1 MMTRCTKNN
10 CLYDLLSDTV
20 QTHLT
25 EMNDKIHFRSVLVNI
40 TKVGYEYNMKC
51 RLCVS
56 GLHIHVIYTLIT
68 KYEMSILFRL
78 SKEKYKSQ
86 LSLKYFEH

>member
-1 MMTRCTKNN
+1 
-10 CLYDLLSDTV
+10 
-20 QTHLT
+20 
-25 EMNDKIHFRSVLVNI
+25 MNDKIHFQSVLVNI
-40 TKVGYEYNMKC
+40 SKVGYEYNMKC
-51 RLCVS
+51 HLCVS

-86 LSLKYFEH
+86 LSLKYFEY